1 MLLAKLCWILWN
13 CVKSCW
19 FHEVLWNSLAFSK
32 VLLDFMKYFAFS
44 EFHEI
49 LMLLMKYIMKSI
61 MKSDGFHMNLCWIS
75 WEHVAFNKILLDS
88 LKSCEISVDFSEIL
102 INFMKSFWILCNP
115 VNSCWFYEIILHF
128 VKSSWISWS
137 YLKSYEII
145 LVLVKLD
152 IAWNPLVKNS

>member
-1 MLLAKLCWILWN
+1 MTSIVKSAIRSAVKSVMNLMKSYKILLLLVKSYWISWNPLKSQDFNKSLLLLAKLCWILWN

-19 FHEVLWNSLAFSK
+19 FHEILWNSLAFSK

-75 WEHVAFNKILLDS
+75 WELV
-88 LKSCEISVDFSEIL
+88 KSC
-102 INFMKSFWILCNP
+102 WIYWNP
-115 VNSCWFYEIILHF
+115 VKFCRF
-128 VKSSWISWS
+128 
-137 YLKSYEII
+137 
-145 LVLVKLD
+145 
-152 IAWNPLVKNS
+152 

>member
-1 MLLAKLCWILWN
+1 MLLLAKLCWILWN
-13 CVKSCW
+13 CVRSCW

-75 WEHVAFNKILLDS
+75 WELV
-88 LKSCEISVDFSEIL
+88 KSCWFTEILWNSVDFSEIL

-115 VNSCWFYEIILHF
+115 VNSCWFYEIMLHF

-152 IAWNPLVKNS
+152 LA